1 MSAMKGGDCD
11 KWLQV
16 SRDKEKANMEGVG
29 IKADEKC
36 KFKEAERAEKLFH
49 LICWGPNK

>member
-16 SRDKEKANMEGVG
+16 RGIKRRSMEGVG
-29 IKADEKC
+29 IKTDEKC